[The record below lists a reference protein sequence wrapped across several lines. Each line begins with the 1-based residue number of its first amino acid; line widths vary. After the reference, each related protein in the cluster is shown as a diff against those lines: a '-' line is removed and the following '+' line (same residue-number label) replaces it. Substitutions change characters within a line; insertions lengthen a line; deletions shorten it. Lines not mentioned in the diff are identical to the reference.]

1 MGAGRGQEAEETGLL
16 GGGVLLGSR
25 VVREARA
32 LRAALGFW
40 RGSGVVRQHFRASS
54 LAGHRLEEW
63 GRRPRMGRWRKR
75 HTPGTSPLPCI
86 FRGIRG
92 CERPRKH
99 RACGGF
105 LEPVPP
111 REPAGQGRPRLHP
124 RPRLR
129 RAEPGSSGTAPVSK
143 TTLWKQTRRRIV
155 LRPQEIGRARPASP
169 GGALR
174 RGVRAILSRNDPRA
188 CRTRRP
194 PPSSRSRP
202 PGAGPGRA
210 AHRASS
216 PHSFH
221 WRLPREG
228 PGRALSSAPQPLEG
242 RNFPSDT
249 GSPHRGRAW
258 GAQGSLSSPKEPPT
272 GEPPPG

>member
-1 MGAGRGQEAEETGLL
+1 M
-16 GGGVLLGSR
+16 LLGSR

-40 RGSGVVRQHFRASS
+40 RGSGVVRRHFRASS
-54 LAGHRLEEW
+54 LAAHRLEEW

-75 HTPGTSPLPCI
+75 HTPGTFPLPCI

-111 REPAGQGRPRLHP
+111 REPAGHGRPRLHP

-169 GGALR
+169 GGALC
-174 RGVRAILSRNDPRA
+174 RGVRAIDQIFINSFLAWFLVIFCTSLHTNFAHILLDLFLRNSCVFVA
-188 CRTRRP
+188 V
-194 PPSSRSRP
+194 
-202 PGAGPGRA
+202 A
-210 AHRASS
+210 
-216 PHSFH
+216 
-221 WRLPREG
+221 
-228 PGRALSSAPQPLEG
+228 
-242 RNFPSDT
+242 NDT
-249 GSPHRGRAW
+249 IF
-258 GAQGSLSSPKEPPT
+258 
-272 GEPPPG
+272 